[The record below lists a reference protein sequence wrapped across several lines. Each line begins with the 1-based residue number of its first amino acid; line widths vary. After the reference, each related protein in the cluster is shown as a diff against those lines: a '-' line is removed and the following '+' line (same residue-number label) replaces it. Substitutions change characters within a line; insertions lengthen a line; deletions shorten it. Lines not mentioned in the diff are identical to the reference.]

1 MCRNSCKHLGWEA
14 AQPLQEEKVHPTFG
28 PAKTP
33 TTPSLANASLGLDR
47 YFHCKLEALGHE
59 EHHTKRPKSKD
70 LCGKDGQIGADLCNS
85 HRSDA
90 VIS

>member
-1 MCRNSCKHLGWEA
+1 MQTLG
-14 AQPLQEEKVHPTFG
+14 LGGSPTSPGGESTTFS

-33 TTPSLANASLGLDR
+33 STSSLANASLDLDR

-59 EHHTKRPKSKD
+59 GHHTNRPKSKD
-70 LCGKDGQIGADLCNS
+70 LCGKDDQIGADLCNS